1 MLCAVTSTGNMF
13 WPCTVFTLKGAC
25 RMIAS
30 DIMTRRVYTITPQAS
45 VQEVA
50 QLLNRERISGVPVID
65 DSDGQLIGMVTEAD
79 IIRHLESDDL
89 KVADIMSCQL
99 TVVDEDTSV
108 SDIAMLLAERQIKR
122 VPVVQAGRVIGI
134 VSRADIVQAVAL
146 GHLVLRQW

>member
-1 MLCAVTSTGNMF
+1 
-13 WPCTVFTLKGAC
+13 
-25 RMIAS
+25 
-30 DIMTRRVYTITPQAS
+30 
-45 VQEVA
+45 
-50 QLLNRERISGVPVID
+50 
-65 DSDGQLIGMVTEAD
+65 MVTEAD